1 MNKPCN
7 VTIKATKN
15 PAGEFEFDMDYKG
28 GSTEL
33 LVFDKAKDG
42 MKTIDEYLINFTLEN
57 GPGINLAFVSNA
69 NDVMYVKKGSDN
81 HLPKCP
87 KNGSGNG
94 QTPFQVVNNPV
105 PPTTLTVRNPDADV
119 CFYKF
124 ALRFEDRNDGNKI
137 VTFDPIYDNRNG
149 GSPRSAQFS
158 LATGIGGA
166 AAGALITMLIFN
178 VGLFG

>member
-1 MNKPCN
+1 MNKPCD
-7 VTIKATKN
+7 VKIKATKN
-15 PAGEFEFDMDYKG
+15 PNGEFEFDMEYKG

-33 LVFDKAKDG
+33 LVFDKARDG
-42 MKTIDEYLINFTLEN
+42 MKPNDEYVITFTLEN
-57 GPGINLAFVSNA
+57 GHGVNLAFVSDA
-69 NDVMYVKKGSDN
+69 DDVMFVKKGSNN

-87 KNGSGNG
+87 RNGGGNG
-94 QTPFQVVNNPV
+94 QTPFEVITPV
-105 PPTTLTVRNPDADV
+105 QPNILKVRNPDADV

-149 GSPRSAQFS
+149 GSTKFAEYS
-158 LATGIGGA
+158 LVTGLGGA